1 MTTIKYI
8 KEFLYLFSGIT
19 ALFACASGF
28 ILLMLAP
35 FGLAIYISDVL
46 GYHNVVG
53 FVAIIMTYCF
63 YWVTARHF
71 NWIEGVRVR

>member
-1 MTTIKYI
+1 MALIKYI

-19 ALFACASGF
+19 ALFACASAAV
-28 ILLMLAP
+28 LLVLAP

-46 GYHNVVG
+46 GYHQALG
-53 FVAIIMTYCF
+53 MLSAITTFCF

-71 NWIEGVRVR
+71 NWIEGIK

>member
-1 MTTIKYI
+1 MAITKYI

-19 ALFACASGF
+19 ALFACAAGF

-35 FGLAIYISDVL
+35 LGLAIYISDVL
-46 GYHNVVG
+46 GYHNILG
-53 FVAIIMTYCF
+53 MCVAIMVYCF

-71 NWIEGVRVR
+71 NWVEGIK